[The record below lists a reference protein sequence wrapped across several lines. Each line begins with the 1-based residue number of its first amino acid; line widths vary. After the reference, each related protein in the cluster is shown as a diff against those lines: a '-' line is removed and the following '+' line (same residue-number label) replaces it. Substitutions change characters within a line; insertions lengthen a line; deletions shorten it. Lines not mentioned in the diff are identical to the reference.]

1 MNRNSVEEYARGLGL
16 IQYAIDGLTAAEL
29 ASRPGPGDWSIAQ
42 VVIHLMDSDL
52 VGADRMKRV
61 IAEENPTLLAYDENK
76 WAKHLFYEEQSLET
90 AVTIFD
96 LNRRQ
101 MAAILRRL
109 DDAAFARSGRHTER
123 GVETLAQLVNDYAE
137 HLDHH
142 LRFVYE
148 KRQRLG
154 RAIAARTSK
163 G

>member
-1 MNRNSVEEYARGLGL
+1 MSHSAVEEYAGGIGL
-16 IQYAIDGLTAAEL
+16 INYAIEGLTPEEL
-29 ASRPGPGDWSIAQ
+29 TSRPGPGDWSIAQ

-90 AVTIFD
+90 AATVFD

-101 MAAILRRL
+101 MASILRRL
-109 DDAAFARSGRHTER
+109 DDAAFSRSGRHTER
-123 GVETLAQLVNDYAE
+123 GVETLAQLVNDYAD

-142 LRFVYE
+142 LRFIYE

-154 RAIAARTSK
+154 HAIPTRTSK
-163 G
+163 A